1 MEIIK
6 NGIGTPAVGV
16 MGGKWLNPFRIVN
29 LNFHIIFERRENR
42 KKKKSENSMNRKSPF
57 YSLWPSNG
65 FLHLSFHHFFM
76 SIHLKIKWKISWF
89 FLC

>member
-29 LNFHIIFERRENR
+29 LNFHIIFEREEKIE
-42 KKKKSENSMNRKSPF
+42 KKKR
-57 YSLWPSNG
+57 
-65 FLHLSFHHFFM
+65 
-76 SIHLKIKWKISWF
+76 I
-89 FLC
+89 